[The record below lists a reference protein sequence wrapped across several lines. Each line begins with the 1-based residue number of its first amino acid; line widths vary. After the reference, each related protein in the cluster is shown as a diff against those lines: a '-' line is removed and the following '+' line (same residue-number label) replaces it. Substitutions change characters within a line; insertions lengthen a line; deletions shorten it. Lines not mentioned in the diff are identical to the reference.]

1 MSHSKKK
8 LKPNEPEDSS
18 SEYLPSDESSESDE
32 YEEQEI
38 KVSQK
43 PEESDEESDESE
55 QENSDDESDDESE
68 QENSENDDAYQKMI
82 KAFNDSSEK
91 HFESYDGND
100 LPFRMILVVK
110 ELSKYVLR
118 NGCYPDD
125 TEIAY
130 FRCLRDKY
138 INRKILSERQHMR
151 FAAIPLWKEYIELYQ
166 SYQKNNTSEHRQD
179 FSVRNIISN
188 SSNFSSKIPT
198 KLITKQRN

>member
-8 LKPNEPEDSS
+8 VKLSEPEDSS

-43 PEESDEESDESE
+43 PEESDESDESDESE
-55 QENSDDESDDESE
+55 QENSEEPDDESE

-91 HFESYDGND
+91 HFASYDGND
-100 LPFRMILVVK
+100 LPFQMILVVK

-188 SSNFSSKIPT
+188 SSKIPT